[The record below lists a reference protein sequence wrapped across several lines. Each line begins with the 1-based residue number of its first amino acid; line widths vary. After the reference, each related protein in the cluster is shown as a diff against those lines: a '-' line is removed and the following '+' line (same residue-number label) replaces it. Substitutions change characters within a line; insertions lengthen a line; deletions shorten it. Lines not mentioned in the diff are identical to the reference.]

1 MRHDVIE
8 TIQISLEGNIMIT
21 TPYEHALSYRELFSC
36 LMNCWVIGDQNH
48 LSDRGSKDQL
58 RSLQVHETGP
68 TLFTVTHSRSGY
80 VVSRFVS
87 RAERGSLDIVFLQKF
102 PI

>member
-1 MRHDVIE
+1 
-8 TIQISLEGNIMIT
+8 
-21 TPYEHALSYRELFSC
+21 
-36 LMNCWVIGDQNH
+36 MNCWVIGDQNH